1 MEEAHSKVQEKPA
14 TERSKAQRI
23 AVVFVALIVVIFVV
37 ALWSQMDRESSKE
50 EPVSN
55 SRGLEEGP
63 DDTETDAKKRF
74 EERVTL
80 REKRFAEDPDM
91 SSDPNQKG
99 GGIYSQKADSSNRGQ
114 VGAATE
120 KKKTPEEIFKEE
132 ERYRSLRSR
141 ASKFNVKLED
151 GATKT
156 LNSPV
161 EPGPASDQAK
171 EISARLAEARKL
183 REDLTAGRVSP
194 QTVAQ
199 RLGGGPVATIR
210 GAGPTPQSATSQ
222 LQPFPVVGFTN
233 SKAESNAD
241 DIDGKLLVTTGTII
255 NAVLDQTVV
264 SDYPGGFKGR
274 VTHDVYDPTHDYVLI
289 PKGAKIVGRSM
300 TIGNVNEPIQARMG
314 LAIDWVIMPDGS
326 RIDLSKSSALDRAGI
341 GAIKDKVNRHF
352 IAQFLGVGAYALLI
366 SQADGDSSSNFTG
379 ETDIE
384 GDVEEEL
391 RKQFAPLAAKYLSLV
406 PTVTLRSGQGFKV
419 FVEDDLWVQP
429 WSSVYENLITR
440 H

>member
-1 MEEAHSKVQEKPA
+1 MEEADSKVQEKPA
-14 TERSKAQRI
+14 TERSKAQRMI
-23 AVVFVALIVVIFVV
+23 IITVGLVAIIFVV
-37 ALWSQMDRESSKE
+37 ALFSQIDRESSNKE
-50 EPVSN
+50 VESKKT
-55 SRGLEEGP
+55 GLEEGP
-63 DDTETDAKKRF
+63 NDVETDAKKRF
-74 EERVTL
+74 DDRVAL
-80 REKRFAEDPDM
+80 REKRLAEDPDM
-91 SSDPNQKG
+91 FSDLNQAYPG
-99 GGIYSQKADSSNRGQ
+99 TNSQRSDIAGRTQS
-114 VGAATE
+114 GAATE

-141 ASKFNVKLED
+141 ASKFNVKLQE

-156 LNSPV
+156 LSSPV
-161 EPGPASDQAK
+161 APGSASEQAK
-171 EISARLAEARKL
+171 EISTRLAEAKKL
-183 REDLTAGRVSP
+183 REDLTAGRISP
-194 QTVAQ
+194 QAVAE
-199 RLGGGPVATIR
+199 RLGGAPVQTIR
-210 GAGPTPQSATSQ
+210 AAGPSPRSVSSPS
-222 LQPFPVVGFTN
+222 QPFPVVGFTN
-233 SKAESNAD
+233 TNAD
-241 DIDGKLLVTTGTII
+241 NNAEDIEGKLLVTTGTII

-274 VTHDVYDPTHDYVLI
+274 ITHDVYDPTHDYVLI
-289 PKGAKIVGRSM
+289 PKGAKVVGRSM

-352 IAQFLGVGAYALLI
+352 VAQFLGVGAYALLI

-391 RKQFAPLAAKYLSLV
+391 RKQFAPLAAKYLNLV